1 MNARQLTPQQEAEAD
16 LLAKKIEHRIKDKIR
31 EIARDAVATP
41 DHELLGSGEFALRD
55 HVHEIAA
62 TILETHINDRKK
74 GVPKC

>member
-1 MNARQLTPQQEAEAD
+1 MNARQLTPQQEAEAI
-16 LLAKKIEHRIKDKIR
+16 LLAEKIEMKIKDKIR

-41 DHELLGSGEFALRD
+41 DHQLLGPGEFALRE

-74 GVPKC
+74 GVLQC